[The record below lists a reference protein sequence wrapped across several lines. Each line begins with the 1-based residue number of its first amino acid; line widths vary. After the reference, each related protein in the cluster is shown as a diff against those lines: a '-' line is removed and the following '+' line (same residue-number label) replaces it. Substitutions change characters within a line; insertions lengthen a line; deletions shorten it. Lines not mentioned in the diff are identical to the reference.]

1 MDRREACGSMIAP
14 LVLLLSVA
22 DPARR
27 IDAGATAAR
36 AAVRRADL
44 DRCAAAAGRDLDR
57 FLTFLADDVV
67 VFPDQQ
73 PLVKGKAAARVLW
86 APFFDAKGPRLTCE
100 PLTVE
105 VARSGEL
112 AYTTG
117 TYLLTG
123 TEAVRSPTRGHGK
136 YVTIWRKRGGWK
148 VAVDIGNGAPPPER
162 DFGPP
167 PPP

>member
-1 MDRREACGSMIAP
+1 MIVP
-14 LVLLLSVA
+14 LVLLLTS
-22 DPARR
+22 PAQPGSAAH
-27 IDAGATAAR
+27 AGGTAAR
-36 AAVRRADL
+36 TAVRRADTE
-44 DRCAAAAGRDLDR
+44 RCAAMAARDLDR
-57 FLTFLADDVV
+57 FLTLLADDVA

-73 PLVKGKAAARVLW
+73 RPVQGKAAVRELW
-86 APFFDAKGPRLTCE
+86 APFFDGKGPSLRCE
-100 PLTVE
+100 PSTAE

-117 TYLLTG
+117 TYLTTG
-123 TEAVRSPTRGHGK
+123 TEAERSPTRGHGK

-148 VAVDIGNGAPPPER
+148 VILDIGNASPPVER